1 MDVGVHSTQDIE
13 DARQAKGV
21 GRKGVSHIIDTA
33 GLWGSLGESPAGDKK
48 GSHTY
53 PCPCHVEPGLESEKP
68 GEAAGRRCDR
78 PIVLDTFRP
87 QA

>member
-21 GRKGVSHIIDTA
+21 GRKGVSHISDTA

-48 GSHTY
+48 G
-53 PCPCHVEPGLESEKP
+53 
-68 GEAAGRRCDR
+68 
-78 PIVLDTFRP
+78 F
-87 QA
+87 